1 MRWFILRRVFKIRS
15 MSKAKIKFLKRLDK
29 KLLCPLCQSVFK
41 QPWQTSCGHQFCFEC
56 LQALLRYE
64 YFFLDEQIAN
74 GVEFPS
80 LNFPVYCFTDLKFV
94 SLFSY
99 IYIVPLSASLNSETR
114 YTIMI
119 SKESDNFGKSSINVS
134 NDSTAT

>member
-1 MRWFILRRVFKIRS
+1 MSSRNPGRHRVDINS
-15 MSKAKIKFLKRLDK
+15 VLNASRLF
-29 KLLCPLCQSVFK
+29 SGMN
-41 QPWQTSCGHQFCFEC
+41 T
-56 LQALLRYE
+56 
-64 YFFLDEQIAN
+64 FFLDEQIAN